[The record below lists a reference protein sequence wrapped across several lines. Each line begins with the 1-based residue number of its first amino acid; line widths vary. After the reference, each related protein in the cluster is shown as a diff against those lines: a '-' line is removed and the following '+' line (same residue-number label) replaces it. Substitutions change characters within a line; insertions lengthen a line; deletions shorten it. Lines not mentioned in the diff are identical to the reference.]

1 LRQESKFVP
10 SLAADMPA
18 GGIRST
24 VTVPPRALLSAPRLP
39 SGVLA
44 VESIRTTVAGRR
56 RGAEFGSPRRSQ
68 AESSGFSNDT
78 IAKVQDIIGWLR
90 IQLLF
95 FCQLAAITASRPN
108 TLLGLRYRDLVLTLI
123 RDPEGGRPR
132 LFMFLRPE
140 FTKKFLSKKEPNEF
154 KIPEIIFDPTL
165 VLSPHVCLLGML
177 FHIKAFKT
185 ISTTGPGQDT
195 RYDTAHYSD

>member
-1 LRQESKFVP
+1 
-10 SLAADMPA
+10 MPA

-78 IAKVQDIIGWLR
+78 IAKVQD
-90 IQLLF
+90 
-95 FCQLAAITASRPN
+95 LAAITASRPN